1 MKKIV
6 MVILCLLLM
15 TGCDKKDVNMN
26 DYDAILNTFL
36 NNKTSLINNYSVGY
50 KYYLPTGVR
59 VLESNNYNEKLYYN
73 GYNYYM
79 FVDIVNYYNK
89 NEIDYNTNDKLY
101 YSKKLDYNDKSGYIE
116 IEKLDSLYK
125 IKLYYNYTKLE
136 AYVSKDDIGQTLI
149 NMCYIVNSI
158 KFNDSV
164 IEMYVGSEDAK
175 LSEETYDF
183 YTPRKEG
190 NFINYINQY
199 DEYESGEEI
208 EENNIGNE
216 GKE

>member
-79 FVDIVNYYNK
+79 YVDIVNYYYK
-89 NEIDYNTNDKLY
+89 NEVKYTPKDNLY
-101 YSKKLDYNDKSGYIE
+101 YSKVLEDKGYVE
-116 IEKLDSLYK
+116 IEELNNLYRV
-125 IKLYYNYTKLE
+125 KLYYNYSRIE
-136 AYVSKDDIGQTLI
+136 AYVSKEDIGQTLI
-149 NMCYIVNSI
+149 NMCYILNSI

-164 IEMYVGSEDAK
+164 IEMYVGSEDTK
-175 LSEETYDF
+175 LVEETYDF

-199 DEYESGEEI
+199 DEYEDVEQTD
-208 EENNIGNE
+208 ENNIGNE

>member
-1 MKKIV
+1 MKKIL
-6 MVILCLLLM
+6 MVLLCLLLM

-116 IEKLDSLYK
+116 IDKLDNLYK